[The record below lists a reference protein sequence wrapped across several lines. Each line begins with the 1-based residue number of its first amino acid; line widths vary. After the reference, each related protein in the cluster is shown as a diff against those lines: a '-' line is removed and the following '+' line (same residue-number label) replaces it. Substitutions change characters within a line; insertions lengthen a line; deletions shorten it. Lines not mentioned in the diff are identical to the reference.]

1 MDYSESQEKRGIYG
15 RYEHCIGFP
24 IGSYGRA
31 TPSYYLTFFT
41 YWLPDRRRAH
51 LSCTA
56 LGDSLAS
63 PNYFRRYPLYIR

>member
-1 MDYSESQEKRGIYG
+1 MDYSESQEKRGICG
-15 RYEHCIGFP
+15 RYERYIGFP

-31 TPSYYLTFFT
+31 ASGYYFIFFT
-41 YWLPDRRRAH
+41 YYLPDRRRAY

-63 PNYFRRYPLYIR
+63 PNCFRHYPFYI